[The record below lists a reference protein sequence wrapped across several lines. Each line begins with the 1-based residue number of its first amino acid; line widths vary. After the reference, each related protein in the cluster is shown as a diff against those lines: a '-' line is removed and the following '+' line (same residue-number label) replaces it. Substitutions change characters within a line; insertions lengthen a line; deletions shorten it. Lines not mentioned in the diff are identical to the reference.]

1 MPTAATSDRRSAGIA
16 LCVASACGFG
26 LMAIFAKQAYREG
39 IGVTALLA
47 ARFVLAAAV
56 FWAILGVRRAVRS
69 GTRARAPRATGPSAV
84 APAPRAVS
92 SSAAAPA
99 PRAAGSSAVA
109 PAPRAAGS
117 SAAAPAPRAA
127 GSSAAGRPPRAT
139 ILTALA
145 LGGIGYSIQSAC
157 FFSALRHIDAS
168 LASLLLYTFPAL
180 VCCGAVALGREHV
193 TPWKAMALALA
204 TAGTALVLL
213 GGGSGGLEATGV
225 LFGLAAAVTYAAYI
239 LIAEGMVGRIDP
251 WHMSALIAT
260 GAAATLVVTGAL
272 TGALEL
278 PAATAWIWI
287 AAIALL
293 STVAPIGAF
302 LLGLERVGA
311 PTASIVSTVEPVVTV
326 SLAIVIFDEG
336 FGPAQ
341 ALGAVLVL
349 GAVLALQSR
358 RAAEVVSVAGHGAS
372 ARTADLAAARAP
384 ARSAA

>member
-1 MPTAATSDRRSAGIA
+1 MPTAATSDRRGAGIA
-16 LCVASACGFG
+16 LCVVSACGFG

-56 FWAILGVRRAVRS
+56 FWAIVGVRRAVRS
-69 GTRARAPRATGPSAV
+69 GTLTRGAGAGEPARAASVRARRTAGSGAAERAPRATM
-84 APAPRAVS
+84 
-92 SSAAAPA
+92 
-99 PRAAGSSAVA
+99 
-109 PAPRAAGS
+109 
-117 SAAAPAPRAA
+117 
-127 GSSAAGRPPRAT
+127 
-139 ILTALA
+139 LTALA
-145 LGGIGYSIQSAC
+145 LGAVGYSVQSAC

-168 LASLLLYTFPAL
+168 LTSLLLYTFPAL

-213 GGGSGGLEATGV
+213 GGGSGGFEATGV

-239 LIAEGMVGRIDP
+239 LVADGMVSRIDP
-251 WHMSALIAT
+251 WLMCALVAT
-260 GAAATLVVTGAL
+260 GAGLTLVVTGAI
-272 TGALEL
+272 TGALAL
-278 PAATAWIWI
+278 PAAAAWIWV

-293 STVAPIGAF
+293 STVVPISAF
-302 LLGLERVGA
+302 LLGMQRVGA

-341 ALGAVLVL
+341 AVGALLVL
-349 GAVLALQSR
+349 AAVLALQTR
-358 RAAEVVSVAGHGAS
+358 RAGKVVSVGGHGTP
-372 ARTADLAAARAP
+372 ARTTDLAAACAP
-384 ARSAA
+384 ARNAA